1 MRVFDCFPLFNEI
14 DLLELRL
21 NELWDVVD
29 IFVIAE
35 AKTTFTGNSKPMCLP
50 DNAERL
56 AKYMHKIRYVVVEDF
71 PEGISNWGR
80 EEYQRNEM
88 KKELSDVL
96 PDDILVFSDVDEIPR
111 AKVIQSIA
119 ERGIQPKE
127 VYCLSLDWYSFYLNI
142 KISEK
147 WERIGPRI
155 IRAGDLSEFQ
165 SLRRVMGPTRG
176 WARDMMRQ
184 IKSSWRMGHW
194 VKRIRVPDA
203 GWHFTW
209 MVVHYPFIPICRKV
223 KKALHGQMRGSR
235 LCSRMGLA
243 TPLSRSMIVF
253 RLLCA
258 IIWIFSKNTSC
269 ERPRDRA
276 TAPPLTM
283 LTCRSRQIWWMM
295 SRPRSRT
302 LPDSTLS
309 PHLVDQTM

>member
-209 MVVHYPFIPICRKV
+209 MGGTEAVALKGSSLPVHSNLPEGEKSLAWADARIST
-223 KKALHGQMRGSR
+223 LLEDGSR
-235 LCSRMGLA
+235 YAVVEVDDSFPSFVRDNLD
-243 TPLSRSMIVF
+243 
-253 RLLCA
+253 
-258 IIWIFSKNTSC
+258 IFEKHIL
-269 ERPRDRA
+269 RK
-276 TAPPLTM
+276 AP
-283 LTCRSRQIWWMM
+283 
-295 SRPRSRT
+295 
-302 LPDSTLS
+302 
-309 PHLVDQTM
+309 

>member
-209 MVVHYPFIPICRKV
+209 MGGKEAVALKGSSLPVHSNLPEGEKSLAWADARIST
-223 KKALHGQMRGSR
+223 LLEDGSR
-235 LCSRMGLA
+235 YAVVEVDDSFPSFVRDNLD
-243 TPLSRSMIVF
+243 
-253 RLLCA
+253 
-258 IIWIFSKNTSC
+258 IFEKHIL
-269 ERPRDRA
+269 RK
-276 TAPPLTM
+276 AP
-283 LTCRSRQIWWMM
+283 
-295 SRPRSRT
+295 
-302 LPDSTLS
+302 
-309 PHLVDQTM
+309 